1 MRLRMLQLL
10 LVFLLSYCTTNA
22 IRSVIKP
29 TPAADEGQS
38 RTTASQI
45 VPVMIL
51 HSTENKPA
59 LINRITEKEIRCVAD
74 MTYKEALGE
83 NVNGWMAVIHVAF
96 NRLESQEFPK
106 NACDVIYQRKG
117 KVCQYSWVCDHGAKR
132 IARDSDEY
140 KQMIAL
146 VRTIASVPERYN
158 IDPTNG
164 SLYFKKSG
172 TRSQW
177 FSQNL
182 KLVKTIGEHQ
192 FFVES

>member
-10 LVFLLSYCTTNA
+10 LILLLSYCTTNA
-22 IRSVIKP
+22 IK
-29 TPAADEGQS
+29 TAKETTTAADEEQN

-51 HSTENKPA
+51 HPAENRPA

-83 NVNGWMAVIHVAF
+83 NLDGWMAVIHVAF
-96 NRLESQEFPK
+96 NRMENQEFPK

-117 KVCQYSWVCDHGAKR
+117 KVCQYSWVCDHGARR
-132 IARDSDEY
+132 IARNSDEY
-140 KQMIAL
+140 RQMLIL

-164 SLYFKKSG
+164 SLYFKKAG
-172 TRSQW
+172 TRNQW
-177 FSQNL
+177 FTQNL
-182 KLVKTIGEHQ
+182 KFVKQIGEHQ